1 VRFAFIK
8 DALAA
13 EFPVD
18 LCCEVLGVS
27 RSGYYAWRD
36 RPASARAE
44 RREALAA
51 KVEAAHAE
59 HRGVY
64 GSPRVHAVLAA
75 AGERVSENT
84 VARLMRARGIRAKT
98 RRKFVPRTTDSA
110 HARPVAANVL
120 ARDFAA
126 ARPGEKW
133 AADITYVPTAQG
145 WLYVAGVLDLC
156 TRRLVGWAM
165 ADHMETGLVADALR
179 MALARRRRRRRPAA
193 DGQLRHHSDR
203 GSQYASDDYQGLL
216 AASGV
221 ACSMSGAGDCWDNAP
236 MESFWATLK
245 TELVNHEHYAT
256 RAQAAASIFEYVE
269 VFYNRKRLHSS
280 LGYLSPEQ
288 FEASLN

>member
-1 VRFAFIK
+1 VKFAFIK
-8 DALAA
+8 DALAG

-18 LCCEVLGVS
+18 VCCEVLGVS
-27 RSGYYAWRD
+27 RSGFYAWRD
-36 RPASARAE
+36 RPASGRARRADD
-44 RREALAA
+44 LAA
-51 KVEAAHAE
+51 KVEAVHAD

-75 AGERVSENT
+75 AGERVSVNT
-84 VARLMRARGIRAKT
+84 VAKLMRARGIRAKT
-98 RRKFVPRTTDSA
+98 KRKFVPRTTDSA
-110 HARPVAANVL
+110 HARPVADNAL

-126 ARPGEKW
+126 DAPGRKW
-133 AADITYVPTAQG
+133 AADITYVPTAEG

-165 ADHMETGLVADALR
+165 ADHMETSLVADALR
-179 MALARRRRRRRPAA
+179 MALARRRRPAA
-193 DGQLRHHSDR
+193 GGQLLHHSDR

-216 AASGV
+216 AAGGI

-245 TELVNHEHYAT
+245 TELVNHERYAT
-256 RAQAAASIFEYVE
+256 RARAAASIFEYVE
-269 VFYNRKRLHSS
+269 VFYNRKRLHSA
-280 LGYLSPEQ
+280 LGYVSPEQ